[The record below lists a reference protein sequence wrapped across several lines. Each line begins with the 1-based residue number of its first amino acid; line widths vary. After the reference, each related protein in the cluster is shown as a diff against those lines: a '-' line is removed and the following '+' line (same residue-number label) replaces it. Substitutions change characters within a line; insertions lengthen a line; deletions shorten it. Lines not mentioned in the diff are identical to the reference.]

1 MLASSFEALV
11 VDETRNSMTQ
21 PDPTIRDEAVQ
32 LRAEL
37 DDANYRYYVLD
48 EPRLTDA
55 DYDRKLRRLQEIE
68 AEHPDL
74 ATPDS
79 PTQRVGA
86 APAEGFPEV
95 RHAVPMLSLDNAFDE
110 AEIEAFVKR
119 IADRLELDGERLA
132 FCCEPKLDGAAVSL
146 VYEHGRLLSGATRGD
161 GHTGEGITSNL
172 KTLKS
177 IPLKLR
183 GKQWPDRLEV
193 RGEVTM
199 RHADFEAMNDKAREE
214 GGKVFANPRNAAAG
228 SLRQLDPRITDKRPL
243 MFTAYQLVQ
252 ETMSL
257 ANIDTST
264 HSGRMALLREWGFRT
279 SSELAVVTGAAGVID
294 YCRRL
299 GETRDDLGYDI
310 DGVVIKVDDLRQQR
324 ELGFVAR
331 APRWAIA
338 YKFPA
343 QEETTRLNDVEFQ
356 VGRTGAITPVAR
368 LEPVSVAG
376 VTVSNATLHNADEI
390 ERLKIR
396 KGDMVIVRRAGD
408 VIPQI
413 VGVAESS
420 GGEKI
425 VFPKIC
431 RECGSHVERVV
442 LYTRLKNKTV
452 EKPGSV
458 YRCVGRLVC
467 PAQLKEAV
475 KHYVSRNAL
484 DIEGVGAKLIERLVD
499 EGKIKSLADLYR
511 LDEEYLASLDGYGEV
526 SAKNILSAINAS
538 KGSPLDRF
546 LFALGIPGVGYETAR
561 VIVRSLGSL
570 SRIRVVYPEVLRLI
584 PDIGRT
590 VAESVHDFFSDEHNL
605 SVLDDLIRK
614 GVPES
619 VDYGLGRELLTNIS
633 MSAII
638 SFMEIDG
645 VGDKLASDI
654 ASLYPTVKDF
664 FVAVDSGRLAN
675 DVKPFRKAEKGI
687 GSKILDYRFRDKFI
701 RIEYQLFEFG
711 CHWTQAIYPEG
722 EESLPFSGQTWVLTG
737 VLPNM
742 TRDEATGY
750 LEKHG
755 AKVTKSVSKK
765 TSYVLCGVN
774 AGSKKDQAEK
784 IGVPI
789 VTEEEMISM
798 ASGES

>member
-1 MLASSFEALV
+1 
-11 VDETRNSMTQ
+11 MTQ
-21 PDPTIRDEAVQ
+21 PDPTIRDEAAR

-68 AEHPDL
+68 ADHPEL

-110 AEIEAFVKR
+110 AEIEAFVRR
-119 IADRLELDGERLA
+119 IADRLELDGETLA

-146 VYEHGRLLSGATRGD
+146 VYAHGRLVSGATRGD

-183 GKQWPDRLEV
+183 GKEWPDRLEV

-252 ETMSL
+252 ETVSL
-257 ANIDTST
+257 ANIDTPT
-264 HSGRMALLREWGFRT
+264 HSGQMALLREWGFRT
-279 SSELAVVTGAAGVID
+279 SSELAVVTGTAGVID

-310 DGVVIKVDDLRQQR
+310 DGVVIKVDDLRLQR

-390 ERLKIR
+390 ARLGVMI
-396 KGDMVIVRRAGD
+396 GDTVTIRRAGD
-408 VIPQI
+408 VIPQ
-413 VGVAESS
+413 VVRVLEEYRPDDARE
-420 GGEKI
+420 I
-425 VFPKIC
+425 VFP
-431 RECGSHVERVV
+431 ERCPVCESQIERLEGEAV
-442 LYTRLKNKTV
+442 ARCSGGLY
-452 EKPGSV
+452 
-458 YRCVGRLVC
+458 C
-467 PAQLKEAV
+467 PAQRKEAL
-475 KHYVSRNAL
+475 KHFASRRAM
-484 DIEGVGAKLIERLVD
+484 DIDGLGEKLIDALVERDWVRTPADLFRLEAERLA
-499 EGKIKSLADLYR
+499 ELPRMAKKSSENLVAAL
-511 LDEEYLASLDGYGEV
+511 EK
-526 SAKNILSAINAS
+526 AKGTTL
-538 KGSPLDRF
+538 PRF
-546 LFALGIPGVGYETAR
+546 IFALGIREVGEATAGNLARHFGTLEALMNADVEALEAVEDVGPVVAAHVHTFFRQPHNRET
-561 VIVRSLGSL
+561 V
-570 SRIRVVYPEVLRLI
+570 
-584 PDIGRT
+584 
-590 VAESVHDFFSDEHNL
+590 
-605 SVLDDLIRK
+605 DDLIAQ
-614 GVPES
+614 GVTWEETAVAERPQP
-619 VDYGLGRELLTNIS
+619 
-633 MSAII
+633 
-638 SFMEIDG
+638 
-645 VGDKLASDI
+645 LA
-654 ASLYPTVKDF
+654 
-664 FVAVDSGRLAN
+664 
-675 DVKPFRKAEKGI
+675 
-687 GSKILDYRFRDKFI
+687 
-701 RIEYQLFEFG
+701 
-711 CHWTQAIYPEG
+711 
-722 EESLPFSGQTWVLTG
+722 GQTWVLTG
-737 VLPNM
+737 TLESM
-742 TRDEATGY
+742 TRDEGKAR
-750 LEKHG
+750 LQALG
-755 AKVTKSVSKK
+755 AKVAGSVSKK
-765 TSYVLCGVN
+765 TACLVAGEA
-774 AGSKKDQAEK
+774 AGSKLTKAEQL
-784 IGVPI
+784 GVEVI
-789 VTEEEMISM
+789 DEATFLARLETWENAEEVQ
-798 ASGES
+798 